1 MGYCQIFTMNPVT
14 KIEQKDNHLV
24 LHATHDMSMG
34 DGTFMSSLID
44 DIQKHTI
51 FTDSQKDWDLMD
63 MSLSRVNVLLDCE
76 LEEMR
81 TTTDVSKTVQDIRFT
96 LTNLTLPNYNPRVLE
111 KFGSSIEK
119 CAIYPKILIYNGQTD
134 DSILFFCVEDIQ
146 KTRRKK
152 IEKIIEKKNVTI
164 K

>member
-1 MGYCQIFTMNPVT
+1 MGYSQIFTMNPVT
-14 KIEQKDNHLV
+14 KIEEKDNHLI
-24 LHATHDMSMG
+24 LHATHNMSMG

-44 DIQKHTI
+44 DIQKHVI
-51 FTDSQKDWDLMD
+51 FTDVKKDWDLMD
-63 MSLSRVNVLLDCE
+63 LSLSRVNVLLECE

-81 TTTDVSKTVQDIRFT
+81 TTTDVSKTTQDIRFT
-96 LTNLTLPNYNPRVLE
+96 LSNLTLPNYNPYSLK
-111 KFGSSIEK
+111 KFGCPIEK
-119 CAIYPKILIYNGQTD
+119 CAIYPKVLIYNGQTD
-134 DSILFFCVEDIQ
+134 DSVLFFCVEDIQ